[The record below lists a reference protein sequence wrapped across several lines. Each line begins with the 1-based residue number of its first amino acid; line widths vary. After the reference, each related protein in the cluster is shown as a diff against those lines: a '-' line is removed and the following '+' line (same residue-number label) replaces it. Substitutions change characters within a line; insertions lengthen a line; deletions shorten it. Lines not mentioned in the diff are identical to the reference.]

1 MDFSTA
7 VRTCLQK
14 YATFQGRASRSEF
27 WFFILFQFLALIVAT
42 IIDAIVGTKMIVYA
56 IVALGLLLPSLAVA
70 VRRLHDTNRSGW
82 WYWLF
87 LVPIVGAI
95 VLLIWFCTAGSDS
108 ANDFGANPLPA

>member
-7 VRTCLQK
+7 VRTCIQK
-14 YATFQGRASRSEF
+14 YASFGGRAPRSEF
-27 WFFILFQFLALIVAT
+27 WFYVLFQFLALIVAA
-42 IIDAIVGTKMIVYA
+42 IIDAVLGTQMIVYL
-56 IVALGLLLPSLAVA
+56 IVGLGLLLPSISVA

-95 VLLIWFCTAGSDS
+95 VLLIWFCTKGSDS
-108 ANDFGANPLPA
+108 TNDFGADPLQA